1 MKEIVIKTNGNTNEI
16 TVDGENISKNA
27 FVFDFHFRAEVGKVT
42 CEYGKNMR
50 DSNGNLVIDETTNEI
65 IKEYV
70 KIF

>member
-1 MKEIVIKTNGNTNEI
+1 MTEILIKTNGNIAEI

-27 FVFDFHFRAEVGKVT
+27 FVFDFHLRAEFGNIT
-42 CEYGKNMR
+42 CEYGRNMR
-50 DSNGNLVIDETTNEI
+50 DGNGNLVIDEDTNEI